1 MEKLLNY
8 NELNKNRV
16 YDTLDLCNGIHFN
29 AIGRGDRVRICR
41 YIFDSED
48 KMEARIVIIS
58 GAYGTGKSSSSRL
71 LAEKSPYDCAVHIHS
86 DDFYQY
92 IRKGYI
98 APWLEG
104 SGKQNEV
111 MIEAVAA
118 SAERFSV
125 LRPDEQATILRAT
138 EREQKADFPLS
149 YEVIKNIWRSFSD
162 LGQYE
167 ANVVDTTD
175 QTVEESIALIQER
188 LQAGEFRLEE

>member
-1 MEKLLNY
+1 MEMLLNY

-29 AIGRGDRVRICR
+29 AIGQG

-48 KMEARIVIIS
+48 RMAARIVIIS
-58 GAYGTGKSSSSRL
+58 GACGTGKSSSSRL

-111 MIEAVAA
+111 
-118 SAERFSV
+118 
-125 LRPDEQATILRAT
+125 
-138 EREQKADFPLS
+138 
-149 YEVIKNIWRSFSD
+149 IKNSRGRFHIRLHRRSPINPSK
-162 LGQYE
+162 
-167 ANVVDTTD
+167 
-175 QTVEESIALIQER
+175 S
-188 LQAGEFRLEE
+188 RLERIKSFNKLWDVWA

>member
-48 KMEARIVIIS
+48 KMAARIVIIS
-58 GAYGTGKSSSSRL
+58 GACGTGKSSSSRL

-98 APWLEG
+98 APWLE
-104 SGKQNEV
+104 
-111 MIEAVAA
+111 AA
-118 SAERFSV
+118 GNRMKS
-125 LRPDEQATILRAT
+125 
-138 EREQKADFPLS
+138 
-149 YEVIKNIWRSFSD
+149 
-162 LGQYE
+162 
-167 ANVVDTTD
+167 
-175 QTVEESIALIQER
+175 
-188 LQAGEFRLEE
+188 